1 MKNRE
6 IRIIPMSEEEFENK
20 TIVQIQQD
28 YFVNDLPNR
37 PQCEYNYRASGL
49 SSCDGS
55 LVLFQYKNRI
65 VASAIFKESVK
76 YKEPLEGI
84 YKGYLSF
91 YKDTIQILNPIS
103 SEELKKFDNNFEK
116 FSNVKQYL
124 KCAFES
130 ISELIQ
136 EKRLDTKRIIPVMDN
151 DSTDIILLKGEYE
164 VSVDDDLNEGKM
176 ITVKVN
182 RYERSRKAREIC
194 LDHYGYKCMVCGF
207 DFEKVY
213 GEVGKGIIEVHHKKA
228 LNEIKENY
236 NVDPIN
242 DLVPLCS
249 NCHTVIH
256 SKKTNLT
263 IEELRDVIK
272 IRE

>member
-1 MKNRE
+1 MKNKE
-6 IRIIPMSEEEFENK
+6 IRIIPMSEEEFENR
-20 TIVQIQQD
+20 TIAQIQQD

-37 PQCEYNYRASGL
+37 PQCKYNYRASGL
-49 SSCDGS
+49 SSSDGS

-91 YKDTIQILNPIS
+91 YKDTIQILKPIS
-103 SEELKKFDNNFEK
+103 AEELKDLDNNFEK

-124 KCAFES
+124 KCDFES

-136 EKRLDTKRIIPVMDN
+136 EKRLERKRIAPVMDN

-164 VSVDDDLNEGKM
+164 ASDDDLREGTM
-176 ITVKVN
+176 LNVKVN
-182 RYERSRKAREIC
+182 RYERSRKARKIC

-213 GEVGKGIIEVHHKKA
+213 GELGKGIIEVHHKKA
-228 LNEIKENY
+228 LSEIKEDY

-242 DLVPLCS
+242 DLVPVCS

-256 SKKTNLT
+256 SKTPNLT
-263 IEELRDVIK
+263 TEELREVIK
-272 IRE
+272 IMEQ